1 MEIRAAT
8 ADWHILRLSEF
19 ICIYS
24 PGFFCFFFVCIK
36 CAHELPLR
44 APTGLSASLSSPC
57 SCKPVTRDL
66 QLVPTQSRTSVSD
79 WQRRLSHFFSL
90 QQRLCNKPK
99 SIFLNLFPPCVV
111 ILGCVTRVCLTT
123 WISSS
128 PFLKLR
134 FENGQIIVFIY
145 FPNYNDSEYISH
157 NAARIDLESAPPF
170 SEEAC
175 QLHVSLLRVCGWNN
189 YCENLWNLQMWRGG
203 NW

>member
-1 MEIRAAT
+1 MLLLLIDTFWGCQSSFAF
-8 ADWHILRLSEF
+8 ILQ
-19 ICIYS
+19 
-24 PGFFCFFFVCIK
+24 GFFCFFFCLCQVCTW
-36 CAHELPLR
+36 APVTSTDR
-44 APTGLSASLSSPC
+44 AQCISLQS
-57 SCKPVTRDL
+57 VFLQTRDL
-66 QLVPTQSRTSVSD
+66 QLVPTQSRSSVSD

-128 PFLKLR
+128 PFLTLR

-170 SEEAC
+170 SEEAR